1 MPKKHTGVS
10 QRKDGTWMAQ
20 TDIDFDLLTGKRKR
34 LTRYGKTEGEAY
46 EKLQQALA
54 ELRIG
59 TYVEQRDMTVGMWF
73 PNWLDKYA
81 KNKVKQSTY
90 NNYRSY
96 IDKRIV
102 PIMGHIKLLDLNVDI
117 LQRFLNAQY
126 AHGNL
131 KTGGQLSEKTIRNIY
146 LMMHEAMSQAVK
158 NELVIK
164 NNLEAVV
171 LPKVQHVEM
180 RVLNKKE
187 NHTLLKT
194 TMKSKERY
202 GLGVLLALKTGMRI
216 GEICGLRWKDIDIWD
231 KVIHI
236 RQTLQRQEVMEHR
249 EGGAKTEIIIGPPKS
264 EKSRRDIP
272 LPESLIPF
280 LKAQRKAQK
289 ENALAVQDAYQ
300 NKGYVLMNEMGCYI
314 EPRTLQDTFQRLLLE
329 AGIEDANFHSLRH
342 TYATR
347 AVEKG
352 MDIKT
357 LSELLGHADVST
369 TMNRYAHSLDK
380 HKRKMVDMMDKL
392 FEDDWDDD
400 F

>member
-20 TDIDFDLLTGKRKR
+20 TDIGFDLLTGKRKR
-34 LTRYGKTEGEAY
+34 ITRYGKTEGEAY
-46 EKLQQALA
+46 DKLQQALT
-54 ELRIG
+54 ELRTG
-59 TYVEQRDMTVGMWF
+59 TYVEQRDITVGMWF

-96 IDKRIV
+96 INRRIV
-102 PIMGHIKLLDLNVDI
+102 PKLGHIKLLDLSVDI
-117 LQRFLNAQY
+117 LQRFINEQY

-131 KTGGQLSEKTIRNIY
+131 KTGGTLSEKTIHNIY
-146 LMMHEAMSQAVK
+146 LMMHEAMGQAVK
-158 NELVIK
+158 NELVMK

-180 RVLNKKE
+180 RVLNKQE
-187 NHTLLKT
+187 NNALLKV
-194 TMKSKERY
+194 TMKSDERY

-216 GEICGLRWKDIDIWD
+216 GEICGLRWKDIDVWD

-236 RQTLQRQEVMEHR
+236 RQTLQRQEVMEHV
-249 EGGAKTEIIIGPPKS
+249 EGQPKTEIIIGPPKS
-264 EKSRRDIP
+264 EKSRRDLP
-272 LPESLIPF
+272 LPESLIPY
-280 LKAQRKAQK
+280 LKAQKKEQK
-289 ENALAVQDAYQ
+289 KNALAAEDAYQ
-300 NKGYVLMNEMGCYI
+300 HKGYVLMNEMGCYI
-314 EPRTLQDTFQRLLLE
+314 EPRTLQDTFQRLLKE
-329 AGIEDANFHSLRH
+329 AEIEDANFHSLRH

-347 AVEKG
+347 AVEQG

>member
-10 QRKDGTWMAQ
+10 QRKDGIWMAKAD
-20 TDIDFDLLTGKRKR
+20 TGIDLLTGKRKR
-34 LTRYGKTEGEAY
+34 ITRYGKTEGEAY
-46 EKLQQALA
+46 DKLQEALSQ
-54 ELRIG
+54 LRTG
-59 TYVEQRDMTVGMWF
+59 TYVEQRDITVGMWF
-73 PNWLDKYA
+73 PNWLNKYA

-102 PIMGHIKLLDLNVDI
+102 PTLGHIKLLDLSVDI
-117 LQRFLNAQY
+117 LQRFLNDQY

-131 KTGGQLSEKTIRNIY
+131 KTGGALSEKTIHNIY
-146 LMMHEAMSQAVK
+146 LMMHEAMAQAVK
-158 NELVIK
+158 NELVMK
-164 NNLEAVV
+164 NNLESVV

-180 RVLNKKE
+180 RVLTKQE
-187 NHTLLKT
+187 NNALLKAT
-194 TMKSKERY
+194 IKSTERY
-202 GLGVLLALKTGMRI
+202 ALGVLLALKTGMRI
-216 GEICGLRWKDIDIWD
+216 GEICGLRWKDIDVWD
-231 KVIHI
+231 RVIHI

-249 EGGAKTEIIIGPPKS
+249 DGQPKTEIIIGEPKS

-280 LKAQRKAQK
+280 LKAQKKAQK
-289 ENALAVQDAYQ
+289 ENALTAEDAYQ
-300 NKGYVLMNEMGCYI
+300 NKGYVLMNELGCYI
-314 EPRTLQDTFQRLLLE
+314 EPRTLQDTFRRLLKD
-329 AGIEDANFHSLRH
+329 ADIEDANFHALRH

-347 AVEKG
+347 AVEQG

-380 HKRKMVDMMDKL
+380 HKRKMVDMMDRL
-392 FEDDWDDD
+392 FEDDWDVD